1 MVGDLIRARC
11 RLAAALLAAGC
22 LPAAQASDALFDADS
37 ILELEL
43 RGPLAAT
50 VRDTRNP
57 TERPFV
63 ITAGAE
69 RWPVDVRAR
78 GKSRVHYCRF
88 PPLRLDFDTDA
99 VTRGPFAG
107 QNKLKL
113 VTHCGEGAR
122 SDDNL
127 LEEYVAYRI
136 FASLGPLSHRVRLLR
151 LTYVDTDRPQQEPL
165 IQHAFAIESIEQ
177 VAERNDGSVAN
188 VEHLVT
194 SRIDRDQAALMFVFQ
209 YLIANIDWSLVKIRE
224 DDECCHNVHVVT
236 TGERDFLV
244 PYDFDLSGLVN
255 PRYARRAPNLRNRS
269 IRERSYQGYCLD
281 GLQLDRAVAAVAA
294 RRDVIMAIIRDL
306 PWSDAEAALERREFL
321 EAFFDEAA
329 APDLA
334 GRLAGECVG

>member
-1 MVGDLIRARC
+1 MVRGVKRTLC
-11 RLAAALLAAGC
+11 RLGLGLLSVGFLSVTHATE
-22 LPAAQASDALFDADS
+22 SLFDSDS

-50 VRDTRNP
+50 VRDTRRP
-57 TERPFV
+57 TERPFKV
-63 ITAGAE
+63 GTRGE
-69 RWPVDVRAR
+69 YWDVDVRAR

-88 PPLRLDFDTDA
+88 PPLRFDFDTDV
-99 VTRGPFAG
+99 VTTGPFAA

-113 VTHCGEGAR
+113 VTHCSDGPQ

-136 FASLGPLSHRVRLLR
+136 FAALSPVSHRVRLLR
-151 LTYVDTDRPQQEPL
+151 LTYVDTDKPEREPL
-165 IQHAFAIESIEQ
+165 VRHAFAIEPIDQ
-177 VAERNDGSVAN
+177 VAARNRGHTAR

-194 SRIDRDQAALMFVFQ
+194 SRIEREQAALVFVFQ
-209 YLIANIDWSLVKIRE
+209 YLIANADWSLVKIRD

-236 TGERDFLV
+236 TAERDFLV

-269 IRERSYQGYCLD
+269 VRERSYGGYCL
-281 GLQLDRAVAAVAA
+281 GGMQLDQAVAAIVAQREA
-294 RRDVIMAIIRDL
+294 IMAVVEGL
-306 PWSDAEAALERREFL
+306 PWADAEAAAERRAFL

-329 APDLA
+329 TTALA
-334 GRLAGECVG
+334 KRLEGECVG